1 MKFGNLVE
9 ICLWP
14 HLAVKG
20 LNKSQCMDSS
30 LPKKEGHCREV
41 VVSGGS
47 NVQEMRFLLSLLDI
61 TPLTEYLK
69 FILPLKRSKK
79 S

>member
-1 MKFGNLVE
+1 MKFADLVE

-20 LNKSQCMDSS
+20 FNKSQCMDSS
-30 LPKKEGHCREV
+30 PPKKGSHCREV

-47 NVQEMRFLLSLLDI
+47 NVQEMIFMLFLLDI
-61 TPLTEYLK
+61 TPLTEYLR

>member
-1 MKFGNLVE
+1 MKFGNLVK
-9 ICLWP
+9 ICLCT
-14 HLAVKG
+14 HLAAKG

-30 LPKKEGHCREV
+30 PPKKGGHCREV

-47 NVQEMRFLLSLLDI
+47 NDQEMRFMLFLLDI
-61 TPLTEYLK
+61 TPLTEYLR

>member
-1 MKFGNLVE
+1 MKFADLVE

-14 HLAVKG
+14 HLAVKE
-20 LNKSQCMDSS
+20 LNKSQCMDSCR
-30 LPKKEGHCREV
+30 PKKGGHCREV

-47 NVQEMRFLLSLLDI
+47 NVQEMIFMLFLLDI
-61 TPLTEYLK
+61 TPLTEYLR

>member
-1 MKFGNLVE
+1 MKFADLVE
-9 ICLWP
+9 ICLCT

-20 LNKSQCMDSS
+20 LNTSQCMDSS
-30 LPKKEGHCREV
+30 PPKKGGHCREV

-47 NVQEMRFLLSLLDI
+47 NVQEMIFMLFLLDI
-61 TPLTEYLK
+61 TPLTEYLR

>member
-1 MKFGNLVE
+1 MKFADLVE

-30 LPKKEGHCREV
+30 PPKKGGHYREV

-47 NVQEMRFLLSLLDI
+47 NVQEMIFMLFLLDI
-61 TPLTEYLK
+61 TPLTEYLR

>member
-1 MKFGNLVE
+1 MKFADLVE
-9 ICLWP
+9 ICLWQ

-30 LPKKEGHCREV
+30 PPKKGGHCREV

-47 NVQEMRFLLSLLDI
+47 NVQEMIFMLFLLDI
-61 TPLTEYLK
+61 TPLTEYLR

>member
-1 MKFGNLVE
+1 MKFADLVE

-30 LPKKEGHCREV
+30 PPKKGGHCREV

-47 NVQEMRFLLSLLDI
+47 NVQEMIFMLFLLDI
-61 TPLTEYLK
+61 TPLTEYLR